1 VLSAQFFNVAQA
13 HGYYDD
19 HGGDDYDD
27 LIADF
32 VDMMWRARMRQAFR
46 EHMTFHTGAG
56 AGYGY
61 SYGYG
66 AVIVEYCG

>member
-1 VLSAQFFNVAQA
+1 
-13 HGYYDD
+13 
-19 HGGDDYDD
+19 
-27 LIADF
+27 
-32 VDMMWRARMRQAFR
+32 MRQAFR

-66 AVIVEYCG
+66 AVIV